1 MKQLL
6 CTLTLAGVLSAS
18 CNKKTVEKSLPDT
31 SYNKTDTTAARE
43 KVSFAVDSLKI
54 ADSAVISPT
63 LTLEYSQNVLLF
75 KGLKKAVLDTLYAD
89 VLFQDGNVLPNY
101 SKTTVQK
108 AASDRMHSYFVDSRT
123 DYRDFMPER
132 SQKWDQ
138 HSAMKVHAN
147 YHGLLTVQYT
157 GYGYTG
163 GAHGYAYENYRTAD
177 IIQQKNIK
185 LEDIVDVEAVPWN
198 QLLLAHLGSRKGELF
213 EPATL
218 TYTQNFFFDQDSLTF
233 VYGQYEIAPYASGII
248 QIALPLSRISGALK
262 PEFKE
267 RVGIPAK

>member
-138 HSAMKVHAN
+138 HSAMKVHGN
-147 YHGLLTVQYT
+147 YRGLLTVQYT